1 MSYVILLAVIA
12 LKLYLGWTF
21 GKAAYS
27 KLSGDP
33 QMVGA
38 FDFIGYGQGFR
49 YFTGAVEALAVVL
62 ILLPFATTVAL
73 GATLLIA
80 TMFGAI
86 YTHLK
91 VFKDEGGWRK
101 PALLLLLSIILV
113 ILGT

>member
-21 GKAAYS
+21 GKAAYL
-27 KLSGDP
+27 KLSGETT
-33 QMVGA
+33 MIGA
-38 FDFIGYGQGFR
+38 FDFIGFGQEFR
-49 YFTGAVEALAVVL
+49 YFTGIVEAIAVVL
-62 ILLPFATTVAL
+62 ILLPFASTVAL

-91 VFKDEGGWRK
+91 IFKDVGGWHK
-101 PALLLLLSIILV
+101 PAFLLLPLIALV

>member
-1 MSYVILLAVIA
+1 MSYLILLVVLA
-12 LKLYLGWTF
+12 LKFYLAWVF

-33 QMVGA
+33 TMVGA
-38 FDFIGYGQGFR
+38 FDFIGYGQNFR
-49 YFTGAVEALAVVL
+49 YFTGIVEALAVVL
-62 ILLPFATTVAL
+62 ILIPTATTVAL

-80 TMFGAI
+80 TMMGAI
-86 YTHLK
+86 YTHIAI
-91 VFKDEGGWRK
+91 FKDEGGWRK